1 VIIMR
6 CIIGI
11 VLFVGLCYAGIRG
24 LDSYATGRELA
35 DNPGL
40 SQRAAEEAAWKVVKE
55 YHAYVYVAAGV
66 VTIALLS
73 LPKLLDG
80 QGSYNAQGAWRKE
93 AERRAAERNQRLPA

>member
-40 SQRAAEEAAWKVVKE
+40 SQRAAEEAAWKVV
-55 YHAYVYVAAGV
+55 AAGV

-80 QGSYNAQGAWRKE
+80 QGSYNAQGAWRQE

>member
-1 VIIMR
+1 MR

-11 VLFVGLCYAGIRG
+11 VLFVGLCFAGIRG
-24 LDSYATGRELA
+24 LDKYATSRELA
-35 DNPGL
+35 NNPGL
-40 SQRAAEEAAWKVVKE
+40 SQSAAEKEAWKAVGK

-66 VTIALLS
+66 ITIALLS

-80 QGSYNAQGAWRKE
+80 QGSYNAKGAWREE